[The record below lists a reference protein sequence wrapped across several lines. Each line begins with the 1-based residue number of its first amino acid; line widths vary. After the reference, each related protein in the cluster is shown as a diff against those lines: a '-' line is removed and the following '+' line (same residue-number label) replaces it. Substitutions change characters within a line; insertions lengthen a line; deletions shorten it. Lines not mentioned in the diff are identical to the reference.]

1 MGCQGVPK
9 FNLGTRAKPR
19 GDGGGV
25 AGVVIMSEIG
35 NARGFLY
42 GLARFLGWLQIIIDL
57 FTGHTKMACKKL
69 SNKFIG
75 RKIGSKIYF
84 K

>member
-1 MGCQGVPK
+1 
-9 FNLGTRAKPR
+9 
-19 GDGGGV
+19 
-25 AGVVIMSEIG
+25 MSELG

-42 GLARFLGWLQIIIDL
+42 GLARLLSWVQIIIDFL
-57 FTGHTKMACKKL
+57 TGHTKNASTMLA
-69 SNKFIG
+69 NKVIG